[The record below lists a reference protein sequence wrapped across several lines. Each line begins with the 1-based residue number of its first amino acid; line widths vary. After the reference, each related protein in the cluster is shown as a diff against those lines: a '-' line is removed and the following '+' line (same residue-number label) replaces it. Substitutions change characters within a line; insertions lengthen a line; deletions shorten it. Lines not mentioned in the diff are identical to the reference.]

1 MKKFLLTLAIL
12 LISTSAFA
20 DDDYVGFLSRLKTTP
35 DEFFMMMKNSW
46 STGGWVIL
54 GGDHTSSKARFYDT
68 LTQMQ
73 MALSRGE
80 IDEMILPDFVA
91 DYLLKINYNYSR
103 SCISSSGKMGLCFG
117 FMKENTALRDKW
129 NEALNSMLSD
139 YSLIGLAYKYVKNIP
154 EDESYDEIYGINRK
168 QRNKEK
174 RIKFERYDDAPTVKV
189 AVTGDL
195 PPVDFIGDDGL
206 PAGYNVAVLAEIGR
220 RLHVNIS
227 LLNINA
233 GARTAALVSGRAD
246 IVFWY
251 EVNKSLSVQPDVPDD
266 VILSVPYLNW
276 DKFFHVTMTDTE

>member
-1 MKKFLLTLAIL
+1 MKKFLLVLAIL
-12 LISTSAFA
+12 LVTSSAFA
-20 DDDYVGFLSRLKTTP
+20 DDYVGFLSRLKTTP

-54 GGDHTSSKARFYDT
+54 GGDHSSSKARFYDT

-73 MALSRGE
+73 LALNSGE

-103 SCISSSGKMGLCFG
+103 CCISSSGKMGLCFG
-117 FMKENTALRDKW
+117 FMKENAALRDKW
-129 NEALNSMLSD
+129 NEALSSMLND

-168 QRNKEK
+168 QLNKEK
-174 RIKFERYDDAPTVKV
+174 RIKFEHFKDAPTVKV

-195 PPVDFIGDDGL
+195 PPVDFIGEDGL
-206 PAGYNVAVLAEIGR
+206 PAGYSVAVLAEIGR

-227 LLNINA
+227 IINVNA

-251 EVNKSLSVQPDVPDD
+251 EINKSLSVQPDVPDE
-266 VILSVPYLNW
+266 VILSMPYLNW
-276 DKFFHVTMTDTE
+276 DKFFHVTLSDTE